1 VSIVVTGAT
10 GKLGRLVVESLL
22 RRGVPAGE
30 IVAAG
35 RAVDKIKDLADQGVQ
50 VRHIDYTDPE
60 SLRAA
65 FQGATKVLL
74 ISGSEVGQRVEQHR
88 NAIAAAKEA
97 GVGWLGYT
105 SIANADT
112 TSMTLAGEHK
122 ATEDAIRESG
132 LPYTLLRHGW
142 YIENYTEQLPTTLE
156 HGAILGSAGDGKIS
170 AATRADFAEAD
181 AAVVATDGHEGKV
194 YELGG
199 DAAFTMTELA
209 AEISTQSGKPVA
221 YTNLPVADYE
231 QALVGFGLP
240 GYYAAALADSDR
252 GISVGELY
260 IGSGDLS
267 RLAGR
272 PTTPLADAVRAALA

>member
-22 RRGVPAGE
+22 RRGVPASE

-35 RAVDKIKDLADQGVQ
+35 RAVDKLKDLADQGVQ
-50 VRHIDYTDPE
+50 VRHIDYADPE

-65 FQGATKVLL
+65 FQGATKLLL
-74 ISGSEVGQRVEQHR
+74 ISGSEVGQRVQQHR
-88 NAIAAAKEA
+88 NAIDAAKEV

-105 SIANADT
+105 SIAYADT
-112 TSMTLAGEHK
+112 TSLTLAAEHK
-122 ATEDAIRESG
+122 ATEAAIRESG

-142 YIENYTEQLPTTLE
+142 YFENYTDQLATTLA

-194 YELGG
+194 YEFGG
-199 DAAFTMTELA
+199 DAAFTMSDLA
-209 AEISTQSGKPVA
+209 AEISKQSGQPVA

-240 GYYAAALADSDR
+240 DYYAAALADSDR

-260 IGSGDLS
+260 IDGGDLS

-272 PTTPLADAVRAALA
+272 PTTSLAEAVRAAL